1 MKTANFYL
9 KKKMKE
15 VFIVEPNDL
24 NIDFLTNFY
33 KKATSY
39 LKTTPFIII
48 IPFSFLAGLFIYL
61 IFGYLIVRL
70 TTLLQYGF

>member
-1 MKTANFYL
+1 MKAANFYL
-9 KKKMKE
+9 KKKMEE
-15 VFIVEPNDL
+15 VFIIEPNDL
-24 NIDFLTNFY
+24 NIGFLTSFY

-48 IPFSFLAGLFIYL
+48 IPLSFLVGLFIYL

-70 TTLLQYGF
+70 TTLFQYGF

>member
-9 KKKMKE
+9 KKKMEE
-15 VFIVEPNDL
+15 VFIIEPNDL
-24 NIDFLTNFY
+24 SISFLTNFY
-33 KKATSY
+33 KKLTAY

-48 IPFSFLAGLFIYL
+48 IPLSFLVGLVIYL

-70 TTLLQYGF
+70 TTLLQHGF